1 VVATKRYINDD
12 YKMDYIIIRSQETG
26 EVEFEMRE
34 GFDEELFDEDGER
47 KRVQILDAE
56 VKEK

>member
-1 VVATKRYINDD
+1 
-12 YKMDYIIIRSQETG
+12 MDYIIIRSQETG